1 MSMQDPHTPS
11 PVLDLDRA
19 AHAALG
25 RLTQGLSPASFLLA
39 YLDWA
44 VHLAIAPGKQQALAR
59 KAVQQWLRLAEVAMP
74 STGPV
79 KPCIEPLPQDHRF
92 DDPAWHQWPFNVMA
106 QGFLLTQQWWHGA
119 TTDVRGVTPH
129 HQDVVTFNARQA
141 LDMLAPSNFLA
152 SNPEAWDATCK
163 EQGLNLWRGAFNA
176 AEDWA
181 KALKRD
187 HGTSEPADFVVGRH
201 VAVTPGQVVFRNDLI
216 ELIQYAPTTAKV
228 LPEPILIVPSWIMKY
243 YILDLSPHNSLVRY
257 LVGQG
262 HTVFILS
269 WRNPTAADRALG
281 MDDYL
286 QLSPVAALKTV
297 QQLMPGRPVHGVG
310 YCLGGTLLAI
320 AAAAWARD
328 GQEGLATL
336 SLLATQTDFEEP
348 GELSLFIDDSQL
360 TYLDDLM
367 WEQGVL
373 EGPQMGGSFTY
384 LNTRDLLWSRLVRD
398 YLLGTRQPLNDLM
411 AWNQDVTRM
420 PHRMHSEYLRSLYL
434 HNDLAH
440 GSYEVGDRPVALSD
454 IRVPI
459 FSVGTVKDHISP
471 WRSVYKLHLLT
482 GTPLTFALVSG
493 GHNAGIVSEPGHAGR
508 SYQLHTRPEGGK
520 YIDPDTW
527 LNTAEHHE
535 GSWWSAWQAWLAAHS
550 GKLGKPPAMGHAAK
564 GLPPLGDAPGQYVLA
579 R

>member
-1 MSMQDPHTPS
+1 MNMHDKHTPP

-25 RLTQGLSPASFLLA
+25 RMTQGLSPASFLLA
-39 YLDWA
+39 YLDWV
-44 VHLAIAPGKQQALAR
+44 VHLAIAPGKQQALAQR
-59 KAVQQWLRLAEVAMP
+59 ARQQWLRLAQVSLP
-74 STGPV
+74 STGSAAT
-79 KPCIEPLPQDHRF
+79 CIEPLPQDHRF
-92 DDPAWHQWPFNVMA
+92 DNPAWHQWPFNVMA
-106 QGFLLTQQWWHGA
+106 QGFLLTQQWWHCA

-129 HQDVVTFNARQA
+129 HEDVMTFNARQA
-141 LDMLAPSNFLA
+141 LDMLSPSNFLA
-152 SNPEAWDATCK
+152 TNPEAWAATFN
-163 EQGLNLWRGAFNA
+163 EHGLNLLRGAFNA
-176 AEDWA
+176 AEDLTHS
-181 KALKRD
+181 LKHER
-187 HGTSEPADFVVGRH
+187 SADDAPFVVGQH
-201 VAVTPGQVVFRNDLI
+201 VAATPGQVVFRNHLI

-228 LPEPILIVPSWIMKY
+228 HPEPILIVPSWIMKY

-257 LVGQG
+257 LVSQG

-269 WRNPTAADRALG
+269 WRNPTAADRELG
-281 MDDYL
+281 MNDYL
-286 QLSPVAALKTV
+286 QFGPVAAMKAV
-297 QQLMPGRPVHGVG
+297 NQLMPGRPVHGVG
-310 YCLGGTLLAI
+310 YCLGGTLLSI

-328 GQEGLATL
+328 GQDGLATL

-384 LNTRDLLWSRLVRD
+384 LNTGDLLWSRLVRD
-398 YLLGTRQPLNDLM
+398 YLLGNRQPLNDLM
-411 AWNQDVTRM
+411 SWNQDVTRM

-434 HNDLAH
+434 HNDLSH

-454 IRVPI
+454 ISVPI
-459 FSVGTVKDHISP
+459 FAVGTVKDHISP

-482 GTPLTFALVSG
+482 QAPLTFALASG

-508 SYQLHTRPEGGK
+508 TYQLRARPEEDK
-520 YIDPDTW
+520 YMDPDTW
-527 LNTAEHHE
+527 LDTACHHE
-535 GSWWSAWQAWLAAHS
+535 GSWWQAWQGWLAAHS
-550 GKLGKPPAMGHAAK
+550 GKLVKPPSLGNASR

>member
-1 MSMQDPHTPS
+1 MKGTPS
-11 PVLDLDRA
+11 PALDLDRA

-25 RLTQGLSPASFLLA
+25 RLTHGLSPAAFLLA

-44 VHLAIAPGKQQALAR
+44 VHLAIAPGKQQALAH
-59 KAVQQWLRLAEVAMP
+59 KAREQWLRLAEVSLP
-74 STGPV
+74 TTDPV
-79 KPCIEPLPQDHRF
+79 EPCIKPLPQDHRF
-92 DDPAWHQWPFNVMA
+92 DDPAWRQWPFNVMA
-106 QGFLLTQQWWHGA
+106 QGFLLTQQWWHNA

-129 HQDVVTFNARQA
+129 HQDVITFNARQA
-141 LDMLAPSNFLA
+141 LDMLSPSNFLA
-152 SNPEAWDATCK
+152 TNPEALAATLH
-163 EQGLNLWRGAFNA
+163 EQGLNLWRGAVNA
-176 AEDWA
+176 AQDLTHP
-181 KALKRD
+181 LKPG
-187 HGTSEPADFVVGRH
+187 HPAAFVVGRD
-201 VAVTPGQVVFRNDLI
+201 VAATPGQVVFRNHLI
-216 ELIQYAPTTAKV
+216 ELIQYTPTTAKV
-228 LPEPILIVPSWIMKY
+228 HPEPILIVPSWIMKY
-243 YILDLSPHNSLVRY
+243 YILDLSPHKSLVRF

-269 WRNPTAADRALG
+269 WRNPSAEDRALG

-286 QLSPVAALKTV
+286 QLGPVAAMKAIH
-297 QQLMPGRPVHGVG
+297 QLLPGRSVHGVG

-398 YLLGTRQPLNDLM
+398 YLLGTRQPLTDLM

-434 HNDLAH
+434 HNDLSH
-440 GSYEVGDRPVALSD
+440 GCYEVGDRPVALSD

-482 GTPLTFALVSG
+482 QAPLTFALTSG

-508 SYQLHTRPEGGK
+508 SYQWRTRPQGDK
-520 YIDPDTW
+520 YMDPETW
-527 LNTAEHHE
+527 LDTAEHHE
-535 GSWWSAWQAWLAAHS
+535 GSWWSAWQGWLAAHS
-550 GKLGKPPAMGHAAK
+550 GKLGKPPSLGNAAQ

>member
-1 MSMQDPHTPS
+1 MHDKPTPP

-25 RLTQGLSPASFLLA
+25 RMTQGLSPAAFLLA
-39 YLDWA
+39 YLDWV
-44 VHLAIAPGKQQALAR
+44 VHLAIAPGKQQALVQRAR
-59 KAVQQWLRLAEVAMP
+59 QQWLRLAEVSLP
-74 STGPV
+74 SASPAT
-79 KPCIEPLPQDHRF
+79 PCIEPLPQDHRF
-92 DDPAWHQWPFNVMA
+92 DDPAWGQWPFNVMA
-106 QGFLLTQQWWHGA
+106 QGFLLTQQWWHCA
-119 TTDVRGVTPH
+119 TTGVRGVTPH
-129 HQDVVTFNARQA
+129 HEDVMTFNARQA
-141 LDMLAPSNFLA
+141 LDMLSPSNFLA
-152 SNPEAWDATCK
+152 SNPEALAATFS
-163 EQGLNLWRGAFNA
+163 EQGLNLLRGAFNA
-176 AEDWA
+176 AEDLTHS
-181 KALKRD
+181 LKHEHHAD
-187 HGTSEPADFVVGRH
+187 PAPFVVGEH
-201 VAVTPGQVVFRNDLI
+201 VAVTPGQVVFRNHLI

-228 LPEPILIVPSWIMKY
+228 HPEPILIVPSWIMKY

-269 WRNPTAADRALG
+269 WRNPTPADRALG

-286 QLSPVAALKTV
+286 ELGPVAAMKAV
-297 QQLMPGRPVHGVG
+297 NQLMPSRPVHGVG
-310 YCLGGTLLAI
+310 YCLGGTLLSI

-328 GQEGLATL
+328 GQDGLATL

-398 YLLGTRQPLNDLM
+398 YLLGHRQPLNDLM
-411 AWNQDVTRM
+411 SWNQDVTRM
-420 PHRMHSEYLRSLYL
+420 PYRMHSEYLRSLYL
-434 HNDLAH
+434 HNDLSH
-440 GSYEVGDRPVALSD
+440 GSYEVGGRPVALSD
-454 IRVPI
+454 ISVPI
-459 FSVGTVKDHISP
+459 FAVGTVKDHISP

-482 GTPLTFALVSG
+482 QAPLTFALASG

-508 SYQLHTRPEGGK
+508 TYQLRARPEGDK
-520 YIDPDTW
+520 YMDPDTW
-527 LNTAEHHE
+527 LDAAEQHE
-535 GSWWSAWQAWLAAHS
+535 GSWWSAWQGWLAAHS
-550 GKLGKPPAMGHAAK
+550 GKVGKPPSLGNASR
-564 GLPPLGDAPGQYVLA
+564 GLPPLDDAPGQYVLS

>member
-1 MSMQDPHTPS
+1 MDARDPHTPS

-25 RLTQGLSPASFLLA
+25 RLTQGLSPAAFLLA
-39 YLDWA
+39 YLDWV
-44 VHLAIAPGKQQALAR
+44 VHLAIAPGKQQALIQKAR
-59 KAVQQWLRLAEVAMP
+59 QQCLRLAEVALP
-74 STGPV
+74 TTSPTA
-79 KPCIEPLPQDHRF
+79 PCIEPLPQDHRF
-92 DDPAWHQWPFNVMA
+92 DDPAWRQWPFNMMA
-106 QGFLLTQQWWHGA
+106 QGFLLTQQWWHCA
-119 TTDVRGVTPH
+119 TTGVRGVTPH
-129 HQDVVTFNARQA
+129 HEDVMTFNARQA
-141 LDMLAPSNFLA
+141 LDMLSPSNFLA
-152 SNPEAWDATCK
+152 TNPQALAATFN
-163 EQGLNLWRGAFNA
+163 EQGLNLVRGAFNA
-176 AEDWA
+176 AEDLTH
-181 KALKRD
+181 ALK
-187 HGTSEPADFVVGRH
+187 HEHSTAPASFVVGQH
-201 VAVTPGQVVFRNDLI
+201 VAVTPGQVVFRNHLI
-216 ELIQYAPTTAKV
+216 ELIQYTPTTAKV
-228 LPEPILIVPSWIMKY
+228 HPEPILIVPSWIMKY

-269 WRNPTAADRALG
+269 WRNPTAADRELG

-286 QLSPVAALKTV
+286 QLGPVAAMKAV
-297 QQLMPGRPVHGVG
+297 KQLMPGRQVHGVG
-310 YCLGGTLLAI
+310 YCLGGTLLSI

-328 GQEGLATL
+328 GQTGLATL

-373 EGPQMGGSFTY
+373 QGPQMGGSFTY

-411 AWNQDVTRM
+411 SWNQDVTRM

-434 HNDLAH
+434 HNDLSH

-454 IRVPI
+454 ISVPI

-482 GTPLTFALVSG
+482 SAPMTFALASG

-508 SYQLHTRPEGGK
+508 SYQLRTRPEGGQ
-520 YIDPDTW
+520 YMDPDTW
-527 LNTAEHHE
+527 LDTAVHHE
-535 GSWWSAWQAWLAAHS
+535 GSWWTAWQGWLAAHS
-550 GKLGKPPAMGHAAK
+550 GQAVKPPSLGNAK
-564 GLPPLGDAPGQYVLA
+564 LGLPPLGDAPGQYVLA